1 MNDKLQF
8 LYNLSINYYNDI
20 KGNYN
25 SLRKYIEE
33 SLNEINNLLNV
44 CANITYKT
52 FADKYEEISN
62 DSEAIDKE
70 QDKIDE
76 NINKIE
82 HSSISQNL
90 EYITVADI
98 TSIIKKARFKFS
110 LSTEEEGNIK
120 KPKVKASVIN
130 QMRPKSI
137 NFEIYSPFGNCGR
150 NIQKVE
156 VEFNN
161 VSYSTNL
168 NMDTKSTLINVTT
181 VTDFETYQYTIGRYK
196 VEDSNEELCND
207 ILGISLCIEDECDIN
222 NPITIEAPIQKT
234 KNRFTKEET
243 ISIEG

>member
-1 MNDKLQF
+1 MNIKYF
-8 LYNLSINYYNDI
+8 SIYE
-20 KGNYN
+20 N
-25 SLRKYIEE
+25 S
-33 SLNEINNLLNV
+33 
-44 CANITYKT
+44 
-52 FADKYEEISN
+52 
-62 DSEAIDKE
+62 
-70 QDKIDE
+70 
-76 NINKIE
+76 
-82 HSSISQNL
+82 

-137 NFEIYSPFGNCGR
+137 NFEIYSPFGTCGR
-150 NIQKVE
+150 NIQKVD

-161 VSYSTNL
+161 VTYSTDL

-196 VEDSNEELCND
+196 VEDSIEQLCNE
-207 ILGISLCIEDECDIN
+207 IIGISLCIEDECDIN
-222 NPITIEAPIQKT
+222 NPITIEAPVQKT
-234 KNRFTKEET
+234 KKSFKNEET